1 MTSRQ
6 STRSKRP
13 SEDVAYLVVKQGGKP
28 CDVFR
33 LVPGKVVTVGRAP
46 TNRVVVWDD
55 VCSRNHC
62 EIFQSDSAWTLRDLG
77 SRNGTRING
86 ERVAGDRELT
96 EGELIQIGECELGF
110 TFDPSRSLSTFAQE
124 DRVNS
129 DAETTVDLVYEQP
142 SDSEHAI
149 ILRTRN
155 SRYQSPSPAE
165 MAGSDRIS
173 QELARLYQLALDMGA
188 ASNAKNLS
196 KVVLDGLFAA
206 TSADIGAVLLLP
218 EAITGEAEPSELRV
232 IAYKGT
238 VDVPYQKVSDF
249 LSRTVL
255 ADREAILARDL
266 SDDSR
271 LIDRDSLG
279 EIHAR
284 SVICAPIRVGLSI
297 HGLIHLYS
305 TNPEIPLDAD
315 DLEFTLAVADQMAVI
330 LDSLKQKESLASGLA
345 RVKDENQTLRRQ
357 LEIDSELVGD
367 SPVMNRLRDQIAKI
381 APTEATV
388 LIRGESGVGKELV
401 ARAIYFSSQRRKE
414 PFVCMN
420 CAALTESLL
429 ESELFGHE
437 KGAFTGAT
445 DRKSGKFEQ
454 AHGGTLFLDEVGEM
468 SSAIQ
473 AKFLRA
479 LEGHPF
485 ERVGGDTPI
494 QVDVRVLAATNRD
507 LERSVEE
514 GSFRADLYFRLH
526 VVEIKVE
533 SLREHRADIPIL
545 ALHFLKRLA
554 AKSNRPVERFT
565 PAGLEA
571 LMTYEWPGNIREL
584 QNAIERAVILCPGR
598 EITDA
603 DIQLSTLGASPAH
616 REVQSNGSDYR
627 ELSLDLLEQEHILA
641 TLKRTKWNKSQAAQI
656 LGIERSTLDRKL
668 KRYRISRPQT

>member
-1 MTSRQ
+1 M
-6 STRSKRP
+6 
-13 SEDVAYLVVKQGGKP
+13 VVKQGGTP
-28 CDVFR
+28 RDVFR

-46 TNRVVVWDD
+46 TNRVVIWDE

-62 EIFQSDSAWTLRDLG
+62 EIFQNDSDWTLRDLG
-77 SRNGTRING
+77 SRNGTKING

-110 TFDPSRSLSTFAQE
+110 TYDPSRSLSEVDQE
-124 DRVNS
+124 DHFNS
-129 DAETTVDLVYEQP
+129 DAETTVDLVYERP

-165 MAGSDRIS
+165 VAGNDRIS

-218 EAITGEAEPSELRV
+218 EAITGEAKPSELRV
-232 IAYKGT
+232 IAYEGT
-238 VDVPYQKVSDF
+238 GDVPYQKVSDF

-284 SVICAPIRVGLSI
+284 SVICAPIRVGPTI

-315 DLEFTLAVADQMAVI
+315 DLEFTLAVADQMALI
-330 LDSLKQKESLASGLA
+330 LDSLVQKESLATGLA
-345 RVKDENQTLRRQ
+345 RAKDENQTLRRQ

-367 SPVMNRLRDQIAKI
+367 SPVMSHLRDQIAKI

-401 ARAIYFSSQRRKE
+401 ARAIYFSSRRRNE

-420 CAALTESLL
+420 CAALSESLL

-445 DRKSGKFEQ
+445 DRKNGKFEQ

-468 SSAIQ
+468 SSTIQ
-473 AKFLRA
+473 SKFLRA

-485 ERVGGDTPI
+485 ERVGGETPI

-514 GSFRADLYFRLH
+514 GKFRADLYFRLH
-526 VVEIKVE
+526 VVEIQVE
-533 SLREHRADIPIL
+533 PLREHRADIPTL
-545 ALHFLKRLA
+545 AIHFLKRLA

-571 LMTYEWPGNIREL
+571 LMTYDWPGNIREL
-584 QNAIERAVILCPGR
+584 QNAIERAIILCAGR

-603 DIQLSTLGASPAH
+603 DIQLSTLGASPANP
-616 REVQSNGSDYR
+616 EVQSKGTDYR
-627 ELSLDLLEQEHILA
+627 ELSLDVLEQEHILA